1 MAAFPEMAPASPSK
15 TTSSPMVTMTG
26 LSSDL
31 PCRGRIRTRSVTAP
45 MAKPMASTAMKAHQ

>member
-1 MAAFPEMAPASPSK
+1 
-15 TTSSPMVTMTG
+15 MVTMTG

-45 MAKPMASTAMKAHQ
+45 MAKPMTSTAMKAHQ